1 MTSNQ
6 INYGNYVE
14 SVRHN
19 KVSETE
25 TQRHNTAVEDLT
37 RSYNKASIDLGYAQL
52 AETTRHNQ
60 AQESYNISYLN
71 EVSRH
76 NYATESID
84 ASKVQLGYAQV
95 ALGYSQLGE
104 QTRHNKQQERLSKYQ
119 TDANIYATDANQLNV
134 VNRINADYDIA
145 KMQTQTSY
153 DASKYTA
160 DMHYQGATQNTA
172 GNILDS
178 LIRIFT

>member
-160 DMHYQGATQNTA
+160 DMHYQSATQNTA

>member
-6 INYGNYVE
+6 INYGNYLE
-14 SVRHN
+14 NQRHN
-19 KVSETE
+19 KVSEAE
-25 TQRHNTAVEDLT
+25 TQRHNTTVEDLT

-60 AQESYNISYLN
+60 AQESYNVSYLN
-71 EVSRH
+71 EVTRH

-95 ALGYSQLGE
+95 ALGYSQLSE

-119 TDANIYATDANQLNV
+119 TDANIYATDTGALNT

-145 KMQTQTSY
+145 KMHTQTSY
-153 DASKYTA
+153 DSAIYSA
-160 DMHYQGATQNTA
+160 DMHYQAATQSTA
-172 GNILDS
+172 GNVLDS